1 MSRVSLKSSTRLSL
15 KLRSMPR
22 NKNASA
28 VYIEMHQLANLKLRL
43 QEELQRLGDRTI
55 QIHEQLQ
62 ELELNLN
69 QLEAEATK
77 YNSKDKTLQSSPNL
91 SYQIIKSPNPDY
103 QNNNQNTTAQNTKY
117 QNFIIE
123 Y

>member
-1 MSRVSLKSSTRLSL
+1 MIRGSLKSSAKSSL
-15 KLRSMPR
+15 KLKSMPR

-28 VYIEMHQLANLKLRL
+28 VYIQMHQLANLKQRL
-43 QEELQRLGDRTI
+43 KGELQRLGDRTI
-55 QIHEQLQ
+55 EIHKQLQ

-69 QLEAEATK
+69 QLQEEATE
-77 YNSKDKTLQSSPNL
+77 YISNDNTPQSSPN
-91 SYQIIKSPNPDY
+91 SNVQILNTQSPTV
-103 QNNNQNTTAQNTKY
+103 QNNKY